1 MGLLHDCKFVAVNFV
16 QYGWK
21 AIFKVT
27 ILLLKEN
34 EEKML
39 DMPFEVILT
48 QIVHLPI
55 KFVVEESA
63 NVEQSR
69 SQFDKQMQIKIPTI
83 LLERLKREFDESSH
97 LLE

>member
-1 MGLLHDCKFVAVNFV
+1 MGLLDDCKFLGINFV